1 MVKQII
7 NWTAGSFFRTLGR
20 ILLYIT
26 IGALIG
32 LFCVKNNIKLP
43 QWLTMIERVDALT
56 TITPSTY
63 GHKVEFS
70 TGRCSFGTF
79 PNCDY
84 IVEGTTQSGWL
95 TSDYTNFCPSGK
107 TCTLLTDWYYVKL
120 PSSLNPGTTYAW
132 NFDTWITTRAT
143 QSYYNSNVEYW
154 LTASNTGSYDQTS
167 SANVSNLSCRA
178 GLTEGTTTRVS
189 WSCSFTPTKQINY
202 LYLRMSFKSAK
213 TTFTSYGCNKGS
225 LTYDNAQVDAINN
238 QTQIIKDQTTII
250 NNNLNELNDTLED
263 SDVNNDTNDMA
274 DFINNFELSGS
285 TQLSDLLTIPITF
298 IQNVLINSTNNDF
311 CTTWR
316 NKQICLPNGNLIWG
330 RNDITPF
337 KTFFNIL
344 VGGFLSYKMIISFL
358 FTSEKALD
366 PNEKKVEVLKF

>member
-1 MVKQII
+1 MIKEVWAKVSYWWFIVMLAI
-7 NWTAGSFFRTLGR
+7 VGFFC
-20 ILLYIT
+20 
-26 IGALIG
+26 GA
-32 LFCVKNNIKLP
+32 FN
-43 QWLTMIERVDALT
+43 VDALT

-95 TSDYTNFCPSGK
+95 TGDYTNFCPSGK
-107 TCTLLTDWYYVKL
+107 TCTFLTDWYYVKL

-132 NFDTWITTRAT
+132 NFDTWITTRAN
-143 QSYYNSNVEYW
+143 QSYYNSNVDYW

-202 LYLRMSFKSAK
+202 LYLRMSFNSAK

-250 NNNLNELNDTLED
+250 NNNLNDLNDNITSDDIDDPD
-263 SDVNNDTNDMA
+263 S
-274 DFINNFELSGS
+274 FINTIKNSVATNGTITQLITLPITLYQKVLDSINGTCSQFNLGSLYGTNLIMPCIDLDEYLGS
-285 TQLSDLLTIPITF
+285 TLWSTIDIICSGVFVLTIA
-298 IQNVLINSTNNDF
+298 
-311 CTTWR
+311 R
-316 NKQICLPNGNLIWG
+316 
-330 RNDITPF
+330 
-337 KTFFNIL
+337 
-344 VGGFLSYKMIISFL
+344 KMIKAFNN
-358 FTSEKALD
+358 FTS
-366 PNEKKVEVLKF
+366 LKEGDVIND